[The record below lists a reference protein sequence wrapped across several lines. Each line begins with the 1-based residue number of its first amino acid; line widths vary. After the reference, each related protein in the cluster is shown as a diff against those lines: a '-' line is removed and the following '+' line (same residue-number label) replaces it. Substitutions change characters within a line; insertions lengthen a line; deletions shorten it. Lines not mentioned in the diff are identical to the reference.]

1 MGCRED
7 VLAAAASLMAR
18 SGGAPF
24 SPADVVVELA
34 RRRSRYAEQTIR
46 THVVSHMSS
55 GQDSPLVRV
64 DRGLYVLRASGP
76 SQSTYTT
83 TQCGGTATEPER
95 AWPWEGA
102 VQAVFA
108 SVLTRHGW
116 QLVSLA
122 NTATKAP
129 GIDVLARK
137 GERRLGAEVKGW
149 PSLGYADPRRVD
161 EVKKTQPTN
170 QAGHWFAQ
178 AVMKALMLRDSHPD
192 HESLVVLPDHPRYR
206 DFTARTRT
214 GRSGAEVHVVLLDID
229 GRLTSESW
237 TP

>member
-24 SPADVVVELA
+24 SPADVVMELA
-34 RRRSRYAEQTIR
+34 RRRSGYAEQTIR

-55 GQDSPLVRV
+55 GRDSPLVRV
-64 DRGLYVLRASGP
+64 DRGLYVLRVP
-76 SQSTYTT
+76 TTSQSTDAPTVT
-83 TQCGGTATEPER
+83 GGTATQLER

-102 VQAVFA
+102 VQAIFA
-108 SVLTRHGW
+108 SVLEEHGW
-116 QLVSLA
+116 ELVSVA
-122 NTATKAP
+122 NTASKAP
-129 GIDVLARK
+129 GVDVLARK

-149 PSLGYADPRRVD
+149 PSSGYADPRRAD
-161 EVKKTQPTN
+161 EVKRTQPTN

-178 AVMKALMLRDSHPD
+178 ALMKALMLRDSHPD
-192 HESLVVLPDHPRYR
+192 HESLVVLPDYRRYR
-206 DFTARTRT
+206 DLTGRTTA
-214 GRSGAEVHVVLLDID
+214 GRSGAQVHVVLLDSS
-229 GRLTSESW
+229 GQLTSESW